1 MATNKYARFFALLGQ
16 ANRNGCTLTKE
27 EVIMDV
33 TDKRTNSLSSLSHWE
48 LQEAERR
55 LSAVT
60 VQSQLGIPVPGSQEE
75 KKDRM
80 RKAIISQ
87 FLGIGKTV
95 ADAKAWAEKYGVF
108 GQKKQFND
116 YTEQELYQLIKNA
129 EKMKRDAIKAINR
142 KIR

>member
-1 MATNKYARFFALLGQ
+1 MAANKYARFFALLGQ

-27 EVIMDV
+27 EVILDV

-60 VQSQLGIPVPGSQEE
+60 AQQQLHIPVPGS
-75 KKDRM
+75 KDAKRDQM

-95 ADAKAWAEKYGVF
+95 GDAKRWAEKYGVF
-108 GQKKQFND
+108 GQKKPFND
-116 YTEQELYQLIKNA
+116 YNEQELYQLIRNA

-142 KIR
+142 ELR